1 MAYLK
6 NFALK
11 NQLSQLRTGSF
22 LWCFSLFLPHAA
34 FAHTILEVVKNP
46 SAFDQQ
52 HIVITGEVA
61 NVVTRYG
68 DVPSTTFDLLDSKGV
83 TLAVLVSGVPHCK
96 QGEVCRVRGLF
107 VAQRRLVLPEKTEK
121 VSEGRYESAG
131 ILFRQKKS
139 SGKPLGGNAPRGIY
153 IPQ

>member
-1 MAYLK
+1 MK
-6 NFALK
+6 NRLFR
-11 NQLSQLRTGSF
+11 LRMRSF
-22 LWCFSLFLPHAA
+22 LWCASFLLPHAA
-34 FAHTILEVVKNP
+34 FAHTIVEVVKNP

-52 HIVITGEVA
+52 QVVITGEVA

-68 DVPSTTFDLLDSKGV
+68 EAQSTTFDLLDPRGV
-83 TLAVLVSGVPHCK
+83 TLAVLVSGIPHCK
-96 QGEVCRVRGLF
+96 QGEVCRVQGLF
-107 VAQRRLVLPEKTEK
+107 VAQRRVVLPEKMEK
-121 VSEGRYESAG
+121 ISEGRYESTG